1 MWYFFIF
8 INVFGLLEAQNF
20 RYVPEDWYIITK
32 PGAITAIA
40 EDNFNLYFATENGV
54 YRYDKA
60 REDFQYDYTFSVQ
73 LEFPKITHFYFDSYR
88 DYFWMVHGQGISFKS
103 SVSTIWR
110 DMSLMNSG
118 LFSIN
123 EIDDI
128 GASPEYFWIR
138 SGDDVFPFD
147 PFSATPENWD
157 EAMDEIDFINWGH
170 SSSGISG
177 ENLDL
182 FWYSMEGDW
191 EISLGHILPNGKR
204 DHVISNKNG
213 IEVTATMQMEDS
225 IGNLWIGT
233 NEGYVVKGWTNS
245 SRLTM
250 ISIGL
255 LTDNILEAYFDS
267 EENWWFADSRFKR
280 TGLVSSFNNL
290 YQSSRTPF
298 ISQWNEPNNQW
309 TYYYP
314 NESIVIENTDV
325 NAILR
330 VGSTMYFGTMSGLL
344 YLDLYNRDWN
354 IITAANGL
362 NDSAVWDLIEHGGS
376 IYVAT
381 SNGINEISII
391 NHNVIPDRDNRFDKL
406 SRFNIYDMEADSQFL
421 YLASDAGLLQL
432 SWNGTEIKT
441 LSKRDLRKIRL
452 ETGNIMGTDGM
463 LWSIYGYEDEEYISS
478 NIQNFDMCGS
488 FLWSSSRNQITLTD
502 TITARSWDYG
512 IEDGIP
518 GNKIYGVNCDDDW
531 VWFLTNKGVAFYN
544 WSRYH
549 KKI

>member
-40 EDNFNLYFATENGV
+40 EDNFNLYFTTENGV

-170 SSSGISG
+170 SSSGIAG

-213 IEVTATMQMEDS
+213 IEVTVTMQMEDS

-255 LTDNILEAYFDS
+255 LTDNILEPLALAKILAKIY
-267 EENWWFADSRFKR
+267 EEEKP
-280 TGLVSSFNNL
+280 GLVVMGK
-290 YQSSRTPF
+290 Q
-298 ISQWNEPNNQW
+298 
-309 TYYYP
+309 
-314 NESIVIENTDV
+314 
-325 NAILR
+325 AI
-330 VGSTMYFGTMSGLL
+330 
-344 YLDLYNRDWN
+344 
-354 IITAANGL
+354 
-362 NDSAVWDLIEHGGS
+362 
-376 IYVAT
+376 
-381 SNGINEISII
+381 
-391 NHNVIPDRDNRFDKL
+391 DRDN
-406 SRFNIYDMEADSQFL
+406 NQ
-421 YLASDAGLLQL
+421 
-432 SWNGTEIKT
+432 
-441 LSKRDLRKIRL
+441 
-452 ETGNIMGTDGM
+452 TGQM
-463 LWSIYGYEDEEYISS
+463 
-478 NIQNFDMCGS
+478 F
-488 FLWSSSRNQITLTD
+488 
-502 TITARSWDYG
+502 AA
-512 IEDGIP
+512 
-518 GNKIYGVNCDDDW
+518 
-531 VWFLTNKGVAFYN
+531 LTNLSQGTFA
-544 WSRYH
+544 S
-549 KKI
+549 KIDIEGEQAIVTREVDGGLQTIKISIVH

>member
-1 MWYFFIF
+1 
-8 INVFGLLEAQNF
+8 
-20 RYVPEDWYIITK
+20 
-32 PGAITAIA
+32 
-40 EDNFNLYFATENGV
+40 
-54 YRYDKA
+54 
-60 REDFQYDYTFSVQ
+60 
-73 LEFPKITHFYFDSYR
+73 
-88 DYFWMVHGQGISFKS
+88 
-103 SVSTIWR
+103 
-110 DMSLMNSG
+110 
-118 LFSIN
+118 
-123 EIDDI
+123 
-128 GASPEYFWIR
+128 
-138 SGDDVFPFD
+138 
-147 PFSATPENWD
+147 
-157 EAMDEIDFINWGH
+157 
-170 SSSGISG
+170 
-177 ENLDL
+177 
-182 FWYSMEGDW
+182 
-191 EISLGHILPNGKR
+191 
-204 DHVISNKNG
+204 
-213 IEVTATMQMEDS
+213 
-225 IGNLWIGT
+225 
-233 NEGYVVKGWTNS
+233 
-245 SRLTM
+245 
-250 ISIGL
+250 
-255 LTDNILEAYFDS
+255 
-267 EENWWFADSRFKR
+267 
-280 TGLVSSFNNL
+280 
-290 YQSSRTPF
+290 
-298 ISQWNEPNNQW
+298 
-309 TYYYP
+309 
-314 NESIVIENTDV
+314 V

-391 NHNVIPDRDNRFDKL
+391 NHNVIPDRDNRFEKL

-488 FLWSSSRNQITLTD
+488 FLWSSSGNQITLTD

>member
-1 MWYFFIF
+1 MGYFLLF
-8 INVFGLLEAQNF
+8 INVIGLLEAQNF

-60 REDFQYDYTFSVQ
+60 MEDFQYDYSFSVQ
-73 LEFPKITHFYFDSYR
+73 LQFPNITHFYFDSYR
-88 DYFWMVHGQGISFKS
+88 DYFWVVHGQGISFKS

-110 DMSLMNSG
+110 DMSLINSG
-118 LFSIN
+118 IFSIY

-128 GASPEYFWIR
+128 GSSPEYFWIR

-147 PFSATPENWD
+147 PFSATPENWE
-157 EAMDEIDFINWGH
+157 EAMNEIDFIQWGN
-170 SSSGISG
+170 SSSGIAG

-182 FWYSMEGDW
+182 FWYSIEGDW
-191 EISLGHILPNGKR
+191 DIGLGQILPNGKR
-204 DHVISNKNG
+204 GHVISNKNG
-213 IEVTATMQMEDS
+213 KKLMATMQMEDS
-225 IGNLWIGT
+225 NGNLWIGT
-233 NEGYVVKGWTNS
+233 NGGYVLKGWTQS
-245 SRLTM
+245 SRLNM
-250 ISIGL
+250 ISFGL
-255 LTDNILEAYFDS
+255 LSDNVTITYFDS
-267 EENWWFADSRFKR
+267 EENWWFADSKFKR
-280 TGLVSSFNNL
+280 TGQFSSFNDL
-290 YQSSRTPF
+290 YQSSPTPF
-298 ISQWNEPNNQW
+298 ISQWNEPANQW

-314 NESIVIENTDV
+314 DESIVIENTDV
-325 NAILR
+325 NSILR
-330 VGSTMYFGTMSGLL
+330 IGSTMYFGTMSGLL

-354 IITAANGL
+354 IITATNGL
-362 NDSAVWDLIEHGGS
+362 NDSAVWDMIEHDGS

-381 SNGINEISII
+381 SNGINEVSII
-391 NHNVIPDRDNRFDKL
+391 NHNVIPDKDNRFEKL
-406 SRFNIYDMEADSQFL
+406 TQFNIYDMEADSQNI
-421 YLASDAGLLQL
+421 YLASDAGLFQL

-452 ETGNIMGTDGM
+452 EVGNIMGTDGM
-463 LWSIYGYEDEEYISS
+463 LWSIYGYDDEEYISP

-488 FLWSSSRNQITLTD
+488 FLWSSSGNQVTLTD

-518 GNKIYGVNCDDDW
+518 GNKIYGVNCDESW

-549 KKI
+549 